1 MKKQHFLHTAAIWA
15 RTLLPWTVAAVG
27 IAPLIFINGLYFP
40 AVAPKTF
47 FIETIGIVAVA
58 LFVFSALCGEGF
70 YWSRLKRWQTWLP
83 GGLLAVEY
91 ITSFFGIDFYQS
103 FWGLMVRGD
112 GLLMSTIL
120 VALFYITVLVADDV
134 FWKRVLLVITSAA
147 SLSALAGLLQ
157 WVGGVAGFAVPFLP
171 QSSERV
177 SGFFGNPGYL
187 GAFLALAG
195 FTTLWLRTQYYARGT
210 YARVLLGLATMQ
222 FLVALLTAT
231 RGVML
236 GLLAAAL
243 VSLAYSSFAKG
254 ASTRLYARIALCA
267 LAVLFIAGAVLRG
280 PLAHSS
286 FEPVKRLAQLSF
298 TDATV
303 ASRLFVWNG
312 IVTEAFKRP
321 IAGVGAE
328 HVTQLF
334 DRIYDPTKLTEE
346 WFDRSHNAYLDYFA
360 QFGIGGFALYG
371 AVVTLLILGAY
382 RRWRKGEGVYAYI
395 ALAGLVY
402 AVQVFFAFDIPL
414 TLFMLLLFF
423 AAVEGVGGEVRNLSF
438 TTLRAMGGVVLAVG
452 VLCTLYPVVYKPFVA
467 NRALIEAY
475 LYHVSDVNRSVGALQ
490 RGFNEHTYMNL
501 EYGHEIEDMY
511 VNQQQHLLSG
521 DALRAVYAVNANLL
535 VDIYNRYNYDAR
547 SALNL
552 AQVLDLAPQGVEPNL
567 VFQATVANRARQLSP
582 LRSEAWYLLVNA
594 DIVAASEAKSG
605 NEALLYFK
613 DAIGVMEEYHKL
625 VPALSRPKLVLA
637 QLYLTIGDPKSAEV
651 YVADL
656 RKTDPAIL
664 ASDPDLVR
672 VIEAYERG
680 L

>member
-1 MKKQHFLHTAAIWA
+1 MKKQHFLHTAATWA
-15 RTLLPWTVAAVG
+15 RSFLPWAVAAIGV
-27 IAPLIFINGLYFP
+27 APLIFINGLYFP
-40 AVAPKTF
+40 TVAPKTF
-47 FIETIGIVAVA
+47 FIETISIVAVA
-58 LFVFSALCGEGF
+58 LFVCSALGGAEF
-70 YWSRLKRWQTWLP
+70 YWSRLKRWQVWLP

-120 VALFYITVLVADDV
+120 IALFYITMLVADEV
-134 FWKRVLLVITSAA
+134 FWKRVLLVLTSAA
-147 SLSALAGLLQ
+147 TLSALAGLLQ
-157 WVGGVAGFAVPFLP
+157 WVGGVSGFAIPFLP
-171 QSSERV
+171 QSSVRV
-177 SGFFGNPGYL
+177 SAFFGNPEYL
-187 GAFLALAG
+187 ASFLALAG
-195 FTTLWLRTQYYARGT
+195 FATLWLRAEYYMRGI
-210 YARVLLGLATMQ
+210 YARVLLGLATLQ
-222 FLVALLTAT
+222 FVVALLTAT

-236 GLLAAAL
+236 GLLAAAF
-243 VSLAYSSFAKG
+243 VSLIYGAFARG
-254 ASTRLYARIALCA
+254 ASTRLYARVA
-267 LAVLFIAGAVLRG
+267 LAVLVVLFVGGVALRG
-280 PLAHSS
+280 PLSHSS

-312 IVTEAFKRP
+312 IATEAFKQP
-321 IAGVGAE
+321 VLGVGAE

-346 WFDRSHNAYLDYFA
+346 WFDRSHNAYLDHFA
-360 QFGIGGFALYG
+360 QFGIAGFALYG
-371 AVVTLLILGAY
+371 AIVALLVLGAY
-382 RRWRKGEGVYAYI
+382 RRWQSGTRAYAYI
-395 ALAGLVY
+395 ALAGLAY

-414 TLFMLLLFF
+414 TLFMLLLFY
-423 AAVEGVGGEVRNLSF
+423 AAVHSTEGVTSSLSF
-438 TTLRAMGGVVLAVG
+438 TSIRAAAGFALALL

-475 LYHVSDVNRSVGALQ
+475 LYHVSDVNRSLGALQ

-511 VNQQQHLLSG
+511 VNQQQHILTG
-521 DALRAVYAVNANLL
+521 DTLKAVYAVNANLL

-547 SALNL
+547 SALDL
-552 AQVLDLAPQGVEPNL
+552 SQVLDLAPQGVEQNV

-613 DAIGVMEEYHKL
+613 DAIGVMEEYHTL

-664 ASDPDLVR
+664 ANDPDLVR
-672 VIEAYERG
+672 VMEAYERS